1 MVFVID
7 VDDTLCDT
15 DGYSE
20 YYISKFF
27 AEHNLPYKL
36 VKKESRFA
44 EGKFDWSMETALE
57 WYKKYGDQMMLEFP
71 PKLNAVKIIN
81 DLYDAGH
88 KIIFATARAN
98 DWHTDPEGITKKWFK
113 INGIKFSKL
122 YIGQADKAKI
132 CAEEQA
138 DIFID
143 DDIKLCQTVL
153 DQCKNTT
160 SLLMSTTYNQTQ
172 IKPENLKIISDL
184 SELIKYIK

>member
-1 MVFVID
+1 M
-7 VDDTLCDT
+7 
-15 DGYSE
+15 
-20 YYISKFF
+20 
-27 AEHNLPYKL
+27 
-36 VKKESRFA
+36 KKESRFA

-153 DQCKNTT
+153 EQCKNTT